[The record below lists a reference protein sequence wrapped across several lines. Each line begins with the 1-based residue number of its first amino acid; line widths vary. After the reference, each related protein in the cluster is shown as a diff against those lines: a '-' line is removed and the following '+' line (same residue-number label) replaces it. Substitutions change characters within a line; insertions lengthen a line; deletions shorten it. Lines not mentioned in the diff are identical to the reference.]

1 MLVKSGR
8 QNNNKQCESTHA
20 YLSHLFL
27 SFCRHVDE
35 IWSSAL
41 LIKQCLLFWVEYLNC
56 LSNIILISNLPRN
69 ICHRKQA
76 FNFYGNIPLILK
88 YNISITYIHSF
99 SDRMLRGIVDF
110 TGLSNN
116 WRYLYITY
124 WYIVTMNFVLLL
136 LFLPEYLCKYIYIID
151 FWCIILLFNLSR
163 QQKQEQ
169 RILYCQSMQGVHR
182 ILLRH
187 TNTWIR

>member
-1 MLVKSGR
+1 MGNNNKSRNIHNMKACSMLVKSGR

-20 YLSHLFL
+20 YLGHLFL
-27 SFCRHVDE
+27 SLCRHVDE

-88 YNISITYIHSF
+88 YNISITYTHSF
-99 SDRMLRGIVDF
+99 SDRMLRGVVDF

-116 WRYLYITY
+116 WRYLYGY
-124 WYIVTMNFVLLL
+124 HAFCFVTAVS
-136 LFLPEYLCKYIYIID
+136 
-151 FWCIILLFNLSR
+151 SR
-163 QQKQEQ
+163 
-169 RILYCQSMQGVHR
+169 IFM
-182 ILLRH
+182 
-187 TNTWIR
+187 